1 MNKKITFFGLGVL
14 IVSLIG
20 FLFRLI
26 AVPFFQKSL
35 LWLIVFGALGLVLI
49 VLSFI
54 MKSSKKG
61 LLWFGLG
68 SLAYALVIFG
78 LRLLKFDDNLMLFIV
93 SLVAGLV
100 LLIWGILKRG

>member
-1 MNKKITFFGLGVL
+1 LGVL
-14 IVSLIG
+14 VVSLIG

-26 AVPFFQKSL
+26 AVPFFQKAT

-54 MKSSKKG
+54 LRHSKA

-68 SLAYALVIFG
+68 SLAYAVIIFG
-78 LRLLKFDDNLMLFIV
+78 LRLIKLDDNLMLFII
-93 SLVAGLV
+93 SLIAGLI
-100 LLIWGILKRG
+100 LLIWGIIKRG